1 MSISKIRSILYGSAK
16 YLGDFSAI
24 LKSFKLGSINP
35 LKGRIIRR
43 IYGKFASRGFNY
55 FK

>member
-1 MSISKIRSILYGSAK
+1 MNISQIRSILYGAAK

-24 LKSFKLGSINP
+24 LKSFQLGSINP
-35 LKGRIIRR
+35 LKNRIIRR
-43 IYGKFASRGFNY
+43 IYGKFASSGFNF